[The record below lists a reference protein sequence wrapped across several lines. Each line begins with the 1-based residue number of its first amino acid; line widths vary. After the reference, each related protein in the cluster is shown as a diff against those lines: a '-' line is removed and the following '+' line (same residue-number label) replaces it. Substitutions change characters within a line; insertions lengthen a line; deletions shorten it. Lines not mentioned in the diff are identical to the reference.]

1 MTLEDRLMDFYFMN
15 LKKKHPLIPEE
26 RLRQRAERLTQQELD
41 AYDPQE
47 DELRLLG
54 LFRRA
59 GV

>member
-1 MTLEDRLMDFYFMN
+1 MDFYFMN